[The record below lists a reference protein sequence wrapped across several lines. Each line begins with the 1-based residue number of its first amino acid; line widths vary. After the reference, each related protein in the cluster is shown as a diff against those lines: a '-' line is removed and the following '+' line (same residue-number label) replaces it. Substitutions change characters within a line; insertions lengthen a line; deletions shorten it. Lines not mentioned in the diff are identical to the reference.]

1 MITIP
6 LNNNILIYVS
16 KSEDNDEK
24 IIFKVK
30 DTHNRYF
37 EKSLDYEEFQDLFE
51 DDMPINKFFEYLEN
65 NKPSLLESNEKNEI
79 LLKINAKR
87 SMTIILHETNI
98 NNKTIKIKDFINE
111 DIPKNNNIIN
121 NELEIFKPLKIEIA
135 NNEHLNISMSNMKD
149 NYINII
155 YINKNNN
162 KIYKAS
168 YEFDEIKDFYKGLS
182 ENYPTTEKGD
192 NEKEIKLKIIYQNK
206 NLTIILKEIALK
218 NDIEIKKLKEKY
230 SDKMKKMK
238 EKYEILYNKNKEL
251 KEKIDKE
258 MIKNDEIVRVY
269 LENKL
274 KYEDALKKYNEI
286 QKLSVNI

>member
-1 MITIP
+1 M
-6 LNNNILIYVS
+6 
-16 KSEDNDEK
+16 
-24 IIFKVK
+24 
-30 DTHNRYF
+30 
-37 EKSLDYEEFQDLFE
+37 
-51 DDMPINKFFEYLEN
+51 
-65 NKPSLLESNEKNEI
+65 
-79 LLKINAKR
+79 
-87 SMTIILHETNI
+87 
-98 NNKTIKIKDFINE
+98 
-111 DIPKNNNIIN
+111 
-121 NELEIFKPLKIEIA
+121 
-135 NNEHLNISMSNMKD
+135 NISMSNMKD

-168 YEFDEIKDFYKGLS
+168 YEFDEIKDFYKGLR
-182 ENYPTTEKGD
+182 ENYPKTEKGD